1 MKLSRL
7 AVIAVTMA
15 AATLALAAPLAVAQS
30 ETAIADQLV
39 LCMQH
44 EEDSARLACFDR
56 LARRATAALEAGT
69 SLGTPPPAAAAAG
82 VAQAPAP
89 AAGPR
94 PAETP
99 PTASPESDF
108 GLEKARAREAA
119 RQVDSIR
126 SRVPGL
132 FLGWTGDTVFQLENG
147 QVWKQVESG
156 SFGVRLENPEVEI
169 SRGWFGGYFLAVEG
183 LNRRVRVERVE

>member
-7 AVIAVTMA
+7 AITAVS
-15 AATLALAAPLAVAQS
+15 LALAAPLAAAQT
-30 ETAIADQLV
+30 ETLIADELV

-69 SLGTPPPAAAAAG
+69 SLG
-82 VAQAPAP
+82 APAP
-89 AAGPR
+89 AIAASGVTQPQAPAAGAR
-94 PAETP
+94 PPESP
-99 PTASPESDF
+99 PTASPEADF
-108 GLEKARAREAA
+108 GLEKARAREAS

-132 FLGWTGDTVFQLENG
+132 FLGWTGDTVFRLENG

-156 SFGVRLENPEVEI
+156 SFGMRLENPEVEI
-169 SRGWFGGYFLAVEG
+169 SRGWFGGYFLSVEG

>member
-1 MKLSRL
+1 MKLYRL
-7 AVIAVTMA
+7 AVT
-15 AATLALAAPLAVAQS
+15 AATLAAAQLMAVAPAAAQT
-30 ETAIADQLV
+30 ETVIADQLV

-44 EEDSARLACFDR
+44 EEDGARLACFDR

-69 SLGTPPPAAAAAG
+69 SLGAPVAGVAAARPAQPAAPAATARGPEAVPAAA
-82 VAQAPAP
+82 
-89 AAGPR
+89 
-94 PAETP
+94 
-99 PTASPESDF
+99 PEADF
-108 GLEKARAREAA
+108 GLEKSRAREAA

-132 FLGWTGDTVFQLENG
+132 FLGWTGDTVFRLENG

-156 SFGVRLENPEVEI
+156 SFGMRLENPEVEI
-169 SRGWFGGYFLAVEG
+169 SRGWFGGYFLSVEG